1 MVVSGIHVNTPRV
14 DAAALTALAEFPDT
28 TPRGIA
34 GVTGRCVDAEGW

>member
-28 TPRGIA
+28 TPRGIH
-34 GVTGRCVDAEGW
+34 TGRIHMNT